1 MRVIL
6 VNAPQYRFIGGSCN
20 FTGVGLTYIAQ
31 VLKNNGH
38 EVKIFNADKDNNK
51 NIVLDN
57 RELFFNSYKTFFN
70 KFHSPDLLSD
80 IVKKIL
86 SFNPDVVGFYVYS
99 NNRLYIEKIIKE
111 VKNMSS
117 KKIRFIAGG
126 IYFRL
131 YSDKMIEVNT
141 YPFDSVCVTE
151 GENCIENMLYNDG
164 VFYNDK
170 KVKDINIDKD
180 VFYEEDYLSHLQHI
194 EFSRGC
200 PFQCVYCVSG
210 SLNSKIFYR
219 DISTVIKDIEYRKS
233 LGVNHFIF
241 IDELFINNKKRLI
254 EFANKL
260 KSKISFTVETRVD
273 SITDESIKILKNIGC
288 DRIKLGVE
296 YGTEKEFLF
305 TNKNTS
311 LYKISIAF
319 DIIKRYDI
327 NIQCNNIL
335 GAPDCNSNE
344 YLNGIKFLKKLNA
357 DWYSTSV
364 LMPFHG
370 TVLYENMKNK
380 INFELEYYLSIGLIY
395 HPSWYDFWNINKEV
409 IDETIKL
416 NENKKNYLEKIG
428 YGERI
433 K

>member
-99 NNRLYIEKIIKE
+99 NNRLYIE
-111 VKNMSS
+111 
-117 KKIRFIAGG
+117 
-126 IYFRL
+126 
-131 YSDKMIEVNT
+131 
-141 YPFDSVCVTE
+141 
-151 GENCIENMLYNDG
+151 
-164 VFYNDK
+164 K

-335 GAPDCNSNE
+335 GAPDCNSND